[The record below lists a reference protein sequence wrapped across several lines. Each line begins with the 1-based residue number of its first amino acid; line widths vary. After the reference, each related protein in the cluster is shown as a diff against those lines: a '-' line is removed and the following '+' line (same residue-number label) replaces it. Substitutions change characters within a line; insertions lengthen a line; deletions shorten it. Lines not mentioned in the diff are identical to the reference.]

1 MNRWYHEQNVI
12 IDHIPLGLLQNTILS
27 SSSPKAEVLVVDHS
41 CDNIRVVSR
50 RVNNKSSSIILALR
64 MVINRF
70 DTKLFAN
77 FRNTCNSIAQ
87 KQFRSVE
94 QSTFH

>member
-1 MNRWYHEQNVI
+1 M
-12 IDHIPLGLLQNTILS
+12 IDHIPLGLLKNTILS
-27 SSSPKAEVLVVDHS
+27 SSSPKAEVFVVDHS

-77 FRNTCNSIAQ
+77 FGNTCNSIAQ
-87 KQFRSVE
+87 K
-94 QSTFH
+94 